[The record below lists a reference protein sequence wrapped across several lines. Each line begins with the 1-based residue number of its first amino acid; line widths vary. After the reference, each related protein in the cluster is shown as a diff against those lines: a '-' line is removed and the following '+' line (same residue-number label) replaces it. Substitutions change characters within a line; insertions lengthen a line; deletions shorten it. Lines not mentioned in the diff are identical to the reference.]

1 MKENIKS
8 EIIQEIERELGKCI
22 AEANARELLSVALG
36 KPHKAFSVSI
46 SQKLHLAIS
55 YRALSEGLKIKEV
68 LILALLDYLDT
79 PVNPDIS
86 PERLKELI
94 LEKASRR
101 NRNKVSPA
109 LRDMVLP
116 ERYRQQMPPSD
127 EN

>member
-1 MKENIKS
+1 M
-8 EIIQEIERELGKCI
+8 
-22 AEANARELLSVALG
+22 
-36 KPHKAFSVSI
+36 
-46 SQKLHLAIS
+46 
-55 YRALSEGLKIKEV
+55 IKEV

-109 LRDMVLP
+109 LREMVLP
-116 ERYRQQMPPSD
+116 ERYRQKMPPSD
-127 EN
+127 EG